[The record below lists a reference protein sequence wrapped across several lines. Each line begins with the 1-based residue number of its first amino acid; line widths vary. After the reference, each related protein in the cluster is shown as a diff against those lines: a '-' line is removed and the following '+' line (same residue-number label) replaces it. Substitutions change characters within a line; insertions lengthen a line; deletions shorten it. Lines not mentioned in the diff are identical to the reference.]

1 MEQILLR
8 PVTIVSLPRL
18 SDMHEKWTP
27 KMIEQLNYLFTKNF
41 RRAVE
46 RKTTLLLLNSSAL
59 ALAACGSGS
68 SGTTNVIVDDSVN
81 INSLNRVQGSNED
94 ESLLG
99 TSAADYVEG
108 MDGADFILSLEGED
122 EIYGGSGDDTIWAGD
137 GHDIIY
143 GGTGNDTIYPGNG
156 NDKSYGG
163 DGDDIIFLSSGNDLE
178 DGGDGNDTLKI
189 DSNHSGIATTID
201 LLLGQYYFTAQG
213 SSAFFNLNSIENLE
227 SQSTADLT
235 VLDTPAVNV
244 ITTGAGNDL
253 VKSIGG
259 NDIVNTGGG
268 NDRVELASGFKYSV
282 NTGSGDDEIVLGLT
296 YSSLDG
302 GSGTDTLIVKA
313 LSGVSTF
320 HADISQGF
328 YFFQGLATSQDGFDA
343 LLSNIEKIHVEGQLN
358 AVLIGGNSSDT
369 FTTGSGSDNLSSGS
383 GNDVI
388 DAGAGDDILNGGAGS
403 DTLTGG
409 AGADM
414 FVFSATNGTDTIVEF
429 VSGTDLL
436 NVDALVADVAGAAF
450 VTYDAAAT
458 TSVATGSVVNNATAA
473 AVADAAAAAAL
484 FAADDDD
491 DAATAAGMEL
501 DDGASIILVVQDD
514 DGAAGVDYDAQ
525 VFRVTS
531 NADGSVITAELVA
544 TLDNAADSS
553 VLTFADFV

>member
-1 MEQILLR
+1 MT
-8 PVTIVSLPRL
+8 VKS
-18 SDMHEKWTP
+18 
-27 KMIEQLNYLFTKNF
+27 NFLFTKNV

-68 SGTTNVIVDDSVN
+68 TGTTDVLVDDSLN

-99 TSAADYVEG
+99 SSEADYVEG
-108 MDGADFILSLEGED
+108 MDGADFILSLEGDD

-163 DGDDIIFLSSGNDLE
+163 DGDDIIFLSSGNDIE

-189 DSNHSGIATTID
+189 DTSHSGIATTFD

-213 SSAFFNLNSIENLE
+213 SSAFFNLNSIENIE
-227 SQSTADLT
+227 SQSAADLT
-235 VLDTPAVNV
+235 VLDTPSVNV
-244 ITTGAGNDL
+244 ITTGSGNDV

-268 NDRVELASGFKYSV
+268 DDRVELASGFKYDV
-282 NTGSGDDEIVLGLT
+282 NTGSGDDEIVLGLS
-296 YSSLDG
+296 YSILDG
-302 GSGTDTLIVKA
+302 GSGADTLIVKA

-328 YFFQGLATSQDGFDA
+328 YFFQGLATSQDGFDT

-358 AVLIGGNSSDT
+358 AVLIGDNSSDT

-388 DAGAGDDILNGGAGS
+388 DAGAGDDILNGGAGA

-409 AGADM
+409 LGDDTFKYAIGETGTLAVNVDVISDFEVGTNVIDFIDLINADLRGTGVGFETVTKGANAVAANTGIVLQSGDEADLLVATALSAANTMTGWAAGDIVY
-414 FVFSATNGTDTIVEF
+414 FLATDGTDT
-429 VSGTDLL
+429 
-436 NVDALVADVAGAAF
+436 AL
-450 VTYDAAAT
+450 YRISET
-458 TSVATGSVVNNATAA
+458 TGDTTLDTA
-473 AVADAAAAAAL
+473 L
-484 FAADDDD
+484 
-491 DAATAAGMEL
+491 
-501 DDGASIILVVQDD
+501 I
-514 DGAAGVDYDAQ
+514 
-525 VFRVTS
+525 
-531 NADGSVITAELVA
+531 VA
-544 TLDNAADSS
+544 TLTGVDETNFLAIN
-553 VLTFADFV
+553 FADFA

>member
-1 MEQILLR
+1 
-8 PVTIVSLPRL
+8 
-18 SDMHEKWTP
+18 MHKKWTL
-27 KMIEQLNYLFTKNF
+27 KMTDQLDFLFTKYF

-68 SGTTNVIVDDSVN
+68 SGTTNVIIDDSVN

-99 TSAADYVEG
+99 SSEADYVEG
-108 MDGADFILSLEGED
+108 MDGADFILSLEGDD

-163 DGDDIIFLSSGNDLE
+163 DGDDIIFLSSGNDIE

-189 DSNHSGIATTID
+189 DTNHSGIATTID

-268 NDRVELASGFKYSV
+268 NDRVELASGFTYSV
-282 NTGSGDDEIVLGLT
+282 NTGSGDDDIVLGLT

-388 DAGAGDDILNGGAGS
+388 DAGAGDDILNGGSGA
-403 DTLTGG
+403 DTLSGGTGDDRFVFAATDSLNSALDTISDFTPG
-409 AGADM
+409 TDILDLAVTPTSLVAGATTAQ
-414 FVFSATNGTDTIVEF
+414 FTTA
-429 VSGTDLL
+429 
-436 NVDALVADVAGAAF
+436 ADVASTGTSAATLATDIATAVAAQIVVDATFWDSKGDTISVTITGASVAGTD
-450 VTYDAAAT
+450 VSYIVQNQSADATYDVAIDTVIALIG
-458 TSVATGSVVNNATAA
+458 TSVEPTVLDS
-473 AVADAAAAAAL
+473 
-484 FAADDDD
+484 FA
-491 DAATAAGMEL
+491 
-501 DDGASIILVVQDD
+501 
-514 DGAAGVDYDAQ
+514 
-525 VFRVTS
+525 
-531 NADGSVITAELVA
+531 
-544 TLDNAADSS
+544 
-553 VLTFADFV
+553 